1 MAEYKVTSSELRAKA
16 AELNGYISQFSTEM
30 GNLVSTESTLAT
42 TDEGDAQRAFHNNF
56 TTLHSEME
64 TFKTVMQDYVTQLE
78 VAAQGYEAAEQQ
90 AITIAQSK

>member
-16 AELNGYISQFSTEM
+16 AELNGYISQFSVEMNNLIATE
-30 GNLVSTESTLAT
+30 NTLAT
-42 TDEGDAQRAFHNNF
+42 TYEGDAQKAFHNNF
-56 TTLHSEME
+56 TTLQSEMN

-90 AITIAQSK
+90 ALSIAQSK

>member
-16 AELNGYISQFSTEM
+16 AELNGYISQFSTEL

-42 TDEGDAQRAFHNNF
+42 TYEGDAQRAFHNNF

-64 TFKTVMQDYVTQLE
+64 TFMTQLE

>member
-42 TDEGDAQRAFHNNF
+42 TYEGDA
-56 TTLHSEME
+56 HSEME
-64 TFKTVMQDYVTQLE
+64 TFKTVMQDYVTQLK
-78 VAAQGYEAAEQQ
+78 VAAQGSEAAEQQ